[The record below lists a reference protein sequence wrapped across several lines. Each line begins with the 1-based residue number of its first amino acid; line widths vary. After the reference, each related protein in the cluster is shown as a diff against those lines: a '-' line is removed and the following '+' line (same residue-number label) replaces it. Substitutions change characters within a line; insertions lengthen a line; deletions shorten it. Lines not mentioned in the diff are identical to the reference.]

1 MDLYYDTIAR
11 DLKARQ
17 LDMIHHIPQPTMFG
31 GKRARQY
38 VLAGNTDF
46 SPSSLAV
53 GSTGGSMLDAMYN
66 ESDDLQNESL
76 NGSGIFGKKFDR
88 GLKKLIGKK
97 NVKGLY
103 KVLEK
108 EVKPLV
114 NKGLDMGVSALGTAQ
129 PELIPAL
136 ELGKKALKG
145 YIDKPTA
152 YQKNPSK
159 MLIKDLNPV
168 GLAKDYIRGEIESK
182 LMPATPAPAVGS
194 GRTGR
199 KRNAKKALDKTH
211 YWDGKK
217 WVLLPQAPRTGLVG
231 DTIIEG
237 AGRKRGRPRKTP
249 AKASDSAY
257 LDSLLS
263 TLKSS
268 TSSKIEPVKKGRGR
282 PRKGGAML
290 SSQTEQLI
298 QPSYPKSLM
307 KLQGKL
313 KGGASSDARSKR
325 AEIVKKVMNQKGLSM
340 IEASKYVKQNNLY

>member
-11 DLKARQ
+11 DLKSRQ
-17 LDMIHHIPQPTMFG
+17 LDMIHHIPQPVMFG
-31 GKRARQY
+31 GKRTRNF

-53 GSTGGSMLDAMYN
+53 GYSGGSMLDAMYN
-66 ESDDLQNESL
+66 EADDLQNESL

-97 NVKGLY
+97 TVKGLY
-103 KVLEK
+103 KVLDK
-108 EVKPLV
+108 EVKPLI
-114 NKGLDMGVSALGTAQ
+114 NKGLDMGVDVLGTAQ

-136 ELGKKALKG
+136 EIGKKMAKG

-182 LMPATPAPAVGS
+182 LMPSAPAPNVGS

-199 KRNAKKALDKTH
+199 KRKAKKALDKTH
-211 YWDGKK
+211 YWDGEK
-217 WVLLPQAPRTGLVG
+217 WVLLPQAPRTKLES

-237 AGRKRGRPRKTP
+237 SGRKRGRPRKTT
-249 AKASDSAY
+249 AKASDY
-257 LDSLLS
+257 LDTVISS
-263 TLKSS
+263 LKS
-268 TSSKIEPVKKGRGR
+268 SSKIEPVKRGRGR

-307 KLQGKL
+307 KVQGKF
-313 KGGASSDARSKR
+313 KGGASSGGKRSAR
-325 AEIVKKVMNQKGLSM
+325 AEIVKKVMSQKGLSM
-340 IEASKYVKQNNLY
+340 CDASKYVKQNNLY

>member
-11 DLKARQ
+11 NLHAKQ
-17 LDMIHHIPQPTMFG
+17 LDMIHHIPQPVMFG
-31 GKRARQY
+31 GKRTRNF

-46 SPSSLAV
+46 NPSTLAV
-53 GSTGGSMLDAMYN
+53 GYSGGSMLDAMYN
-66 ESDDLQNESL
+66 ESDDLASESL

-88 GLKKLIGKK
+88 FVKKTIGKK
-97 NVKGLY
+97 ATKSLY
-103 KVLEK
+103 HVLDK

-114 NKGLDMGVSALGTAQ
+114 NKGLDMGVDILGTAQ

-136 ELGKKALKG
+136 EIGKKMAKG

-182 LMPATPAPAVGS
+182 LMPSAPAPNVGS
-194 GRTGR
+194 
-199 KRNAKKALDKTH
+199 
-211 YWDGKK
+211 
-217 WVLLPQAPRTGLVG
+217 
-231 DTIIEG
+231 
-237 AGRKRGRPRKTP
+237 GRKRGRPKGSTKKG
-249 AKASDSAY
+249 KASDSAY

-268 TSSKIEPVKKGRGR
+268 VSSKIEPVKKGRGR

-298 QPSYPKSLM
+298 MPSYPKSLM
-307 KLQGKL
+307 KVQGKF
-313 KGGASSDARSKR
+313 KGGAQLLGADGHGVRAKVPPARAGGARSAR
-325 AEIVKKVMNQKGLSM
+325 AEIVKKVMSQKGLSM
-340 IEASKYVKQNNLY
+340 CDASKYVKQNNLY